1 MNVIAALLIAS
12 SPAIGAAPARA
23 EAGKVLRSASCDR
36 CHDSAISTEN
46 PGALAVYDLREQNWP
61 ERMPDARLP
70 KLLTR
75 LRSAPAADRELVR
88 RFIDAELRS
97 RRGKLPAS
105 PAQRPGLQQSAQPSA
120 QAVRISRTASENS
133 PLLWNAIARRR

>member
-1 MNVIAALLIAS
+1 MNVLAALLIAS
-12 SPAIGAAPARA
+12 SPATGAAPTRA

-88 RFIDAELRS
+88 RFIDAELRT
-97 RRGKLPAS
+97 RRGRLPAP
-105 PAQRPGLQQSAQPSA
+105 PAQRTKLQQLVQPSA
-120 QAVRISRTASENS
+120 QA
-133 PLLWNAIARRR
+133 AR